1 MKKILVLLVLCLNIA
16 LVFGQEYKSWEK
28 YEIEGFYLLA
38 KTKAEAKNHTNVLRE
53 GADYYIPTELEDQV
67 FPSGVSK
74 KITPKLYKLKDTEM
88 YILFSFPPFLFD
100 SDNGMIE
107 VKDNKGV
114 FYKKPTQ

>member
-1 MKKILVLLVLCLNIA
+1 MKKILLLLVLCLNIS
-16 LVFGQEYKSWEK
+16 LVLGQEYRNWEK
-28 YEIEGFYLLA
+28 YDTEGFFILV
-38 KTKAEAKNHTNVLRE
+38 KSKKEAKSHTNVLRE
-53 GADYYIPTELEDQV
+53 GADYYTPTELEDQV

-74 KITPKLYKLKDTEM
+74 RVTPKLYKLKDTEM

-107 VKDNKGV
+107 VKNNKGV